1 MQAAQLATLP
11 LIHPW
16 QGCLQQACWKGGRRA
31 KSREIRREQIRQ
43 RIDAIHARIKEL
55 QRNGRT
61 MLTLPRSANGS
72 LRRSASWPPPAL
84 PPERRLPTACAPSAR
99 QPRPTSVPRCSM
111 SELQRPGAV
120 TRTSTGGKQ
129 QATGQPP
136 QPLLSGPSVP
146 DRCSPMKSA
155 TTCADQTR
163 TRRSIGRSSSQLG
176 ALATYCLRSHEPSA
190 PQCCMVSR
198 RRA

>member
-43 RIDAIHARIKEL
+43 RIDAIHARIKKL
-55 QRNGRT
+55 QAKRQDDADLATVRERLTSAQRQMAASRRNGDYQQ
-61 MLTLPRSANGS
+61 P
-72 LRRSASWPPPAL
+72 
-84 PPERRLPTACAPSAR
+84 APSAR

-163 TRRSIGRSSSQLG
+163 TRR
-176 ALATYCLRSHEPSA
+176 
-190 PQCCMVSR
+190 
-198 RRA
+198 